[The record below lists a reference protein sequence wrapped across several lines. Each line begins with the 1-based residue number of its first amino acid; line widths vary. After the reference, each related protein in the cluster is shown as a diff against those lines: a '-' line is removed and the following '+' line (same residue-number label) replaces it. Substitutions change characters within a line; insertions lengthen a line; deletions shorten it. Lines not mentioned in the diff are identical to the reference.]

1 MVGYRRVDTRR
12 EVLEGQERV
21 LKRKS
26 DVQDSK
32 DI

>member
-12 EVLEGQERV
+12 EVLERQERV

-26 DVQDSK
+26 DVQNSK